1 MPKNILLKIAYDGT
15 GFSGWQR
22 QPNARTVCGEL
33 EALLTEICGCPVQLN
48 GCSRTDAGVHARGQ
62 MASFKADC
70 PVPADR
76 LARVMNDRLAKD
88 RLEGVGEIRIV
99 DAREMPEDFH
109 ARFDSKGKRY
119 IYKIRAGWGSQG
131 TAVCCGGSDPSE
143 GGDPFGPD
151 VFLRN
156 YCYQVKDRLDID
168 AMRAAAAQIVGTHD
182 FKCFEAAG
190 STPRESTVR
199 TIYRLDIDCRDVSPA
214 GSYGLEAGPP
224 LQDIV
229 IRIEGDGFLYNM
241 VRIITGTLVE
251 AGLGKRSED
260 SISDTITSRDR
271 SKAGHTAPPQGLYL
285 DEVFY

>member
-70 PVPADR
+70 TVPADR

-88 RLEGVGEIRIV
+88 RLEGVGEIRIA

-131 TAVCCGGSDPSE
+131 TSCSGNFDLSGGSDPC
-143 GGDPFGPD
+143 GPD

-156 YCYQVKDRLDID
+156 YCYQVKDRLDIG

-199 TIYRLDIDCRDVSPA
+199 TIYRLDIDCKDVSPA
-214 GSYGLEAGPP
+214 EAPGQDGGPV
-224 LQDIV
+224 LQDIA

-251 AGLGKRSED
+251 TGLGKRSAD
-260 SISDTITSRDR
+260 SISNAITSKDR